1 MFKIRDARP
10 EDCPAI
16 YELISEL
23 ALFERAPEKVTNTP
37 ENLLRDGFGEQP
49 LYICFVAETDAEVV
63 GISFCY
69 IRYSTWVGK
78 VLYLEDLLVTERHR
92 GKGIGTALF
101 EHTRNYAANNGFKRV
116 AWQVL
121 DWNTPAIDFYRKAG
135 AELDAE
141 WVNAWVETGVR

>member
-1 MFKIRDARP
+1 MFKIRNARP
-10 EDCPAI
+10 EDCSAI
-16 YELISEL
+16 FELIAEL

-37 ENLLRDGFGEQP
+37 ESLLKDGFGEYP
-49 LYICFVAETDAEVV
+49 LYVCFVAESEGTVV
-63 GISFCY
+63 GMSFCY

-78 VLYLEDLLVTERHR
+78 VLYLEDLLVTESQR

-101 EHTRNYAANNGFKRV
+101 QHTRDYAAANGFKRV

-121 DWNTPAIDFYRKAG
+121 DWNIPAIEFYKKAG

-141 WVNAWVETGVR
+141 WVNAWVETDGQ